1 MISLAEDK
9 KMLGYGSLGSY
20 SNISHFVTTRRG
32 GCSKDAYAT
41 FNCSPFTDDEMEH
54 VRRNQELLFEAM
66 PVKLSELI
74 IPHQTHGV
82 KNLVIDRAFLALSEG
97 ERRVRLEGIDALMTD
112 IPGCCICISTA
123 DCIPIL
129 LYDKQHQA
137 IAAVHAGWRGTV
149 NFIVGHTLERMRAVY
164 GTVGEEVVACIG
176 PGISLESFEVGDEVY
191 EAFRLNGFDMSR
203 ISCRNANTGKFHI
216 DLWET
221 NRQQL
226 LDFGVPSSQIEV
238 AGICTYIHHE
248 EFFSARRLGIA
259 SGRMLSGILII
270 N

>member
-97 ERRVRLEGIDALMTD
+97 ERRVRLEGIDALVTD
-112 IPGCCICISTA
+112 A
-123 DCIPIL
+123 
-129 LYDKQHQA
+129 
-137 IAAVHAGWRGTV
+137 
-149 NFIVGHTLERMRAVY
+149 E
-164 GTVGEEVVACIG
+164 
-176 PGISLESFEVGDEVY
+176 
-191 EAFRLNGFDMSR
+191 
-203 ISCRNANTGKFHI
+203 
-216 DLWET
+216 
-221 NRQQL
+221 
-226 LDFGVPSSQIEV
+226 
-238 AGICTYIHHE
+238 
-248 EFFSARRLGIA
+248 
-259 SGRMLSGILII
+259 
-270 N
+270 

>member
-1 MISLAEDK
+1 
-9 KMLGYGSLGSY
+9 
-20 SNISHFVTTRRG
+20 V
-32 GCSKDAYAT
+32 
-41 FNCSPFTDDEMEH
+41 
-54 VRRNQELLFEAM
+54 
-66 PVKLSELI
+66 
-74 IPHQTHGV
+74 
-82 KNLVIDRAFLALSEG
+82 
-97 ERRVRLEGIDALMTD
+97 TD

-226 LDFGVPSSQIEV
+226 FRCSFFTNRGSRYLYLYSS
-238 AGICTYIHHE
+238 
-248 EFFSARRLGIA
+248 
-259 SGRMLSGILII
+259 
-270 N
+270 

>member
-1 MISLAEDK
+1 MNKWTEDK
-9 KMLGYGSLGSY
+9 RMLEYGLMLPY
-20 SNISHFVTTRRG
+20 SNIFCFSTTRHG
-32 GCSKDAYAT
+32 GFGKGTYDS
-41 FNCSPFTDDEMEH
+41 FNCTPYTGDDSETVLKNQALLQSLLPSP
-54 VRRNQELLFEAM
+54 NQL
-66 PVKLSELI
+66 V
-74 IPHQTHGV
+74 IPYQTHGTQILLLDE
-82 KNLVIDRAFLALSEG
+82 KYMCASPA
-97 ERRVRLEGIDALMTD
+97 EREACLQEVDALITNL
-112 IPGCCICISTA
+112 PGYCLCISTA

-164 GTVGEEVVACIG
+164 GTVGQEVVACIG

-259 SGRMLSGILII
+259 SGRILSGILII

>member
-66 PVKLSELI
+66 PV
-74 IPHQTHGV
+74 
-82 KNLVIDRAFLALSEG
+82 LSEG

-259 SGRMLSGILII
+259 SGRILSGILII